1 MTHLQ
6 SVPISNIVIGSNVFG
21 WTLDKAA
28 SYKILDALFEK
39 GLRTF
44 DTANIYSRWVPGNQG
59 GESERII
66 GQWSQERNNRDQLT
80 IITKV
85 GMEVEDGQGLAGD
98 YILKAC
104 DNSLRRLQTEY
115 IDVYLSHCE
124 DQSTPIAD
132 TLEAYQQLLDAQ
144 KVRVIGGSN
153 YSFEGLQTMAE
164 VAKSR
169 GLTPY
174 QVYQPEYNLYA
185 RSDFEHQ
192 YQSFCQQHNIDVI
205 PYFALASGFLTGKYR
220 DKSDASQS
228 QRGEGVVNK
237 YLNPRGERI
246 LKALDTV
253 SEDTGAPLAA
263 IALAWLMRQPTI
275 AAPIA
280 SVTKPAHI
288 EALEAALTLNLSN
301 EHCSV
306 LDQASRYADSDTASQ

>member
-6 SVPISNIVIGSNVFG
+6 SLAISNIVIGSNVFG
-21 WTLDKAA
+21 WTLDQAA
-28 SYKILDALFEK
+28 SFKVLDALFEK

-44 DTANIYSRWVPGNQG
+44 DTANIYSRWVPGNRG

-66 GQWSQERNNRDQLT
+66 GQWSQERNNRDQLV

-85 GMEVEDGQGLAGD
+85 GMEVEDGQGLARD

-104 DNSLRRLQTEY
+104 ENSLQRLQTEY

-124 DQSTPIAD
+124 DKSTPIAD
-132 TLEAYQQLLDAQ
+132 TLEAYQELLDAK

-153 YSFEGLQTMAE
+153 YSFTGLQTMAE
-164 VAKSR
+164 VAQSQ

-185 RSDFEHQ
+185 RAEFEHQ
-192 YQSFCQQHNIDVI
+192 YQAFCQQHNIDVI

-220 DKSDASQS
+220 DKNDAGQS

-237 YLNPRGERI
+237 YLNSRGERI
-246 LKALDTV
+246 LAAMDTV
-253 SEDTGAPLAA
+253 SEETGAPLAA
-263 IALAWLMRQPTI
+263 IALAWLMKQPAIT
-275 AAPIA
+275 APIA

-288 EALEAALTLNLSN
+288 DALEAALKLDLSPAQLS
-301 EHCSV
+301 E
-306 LDQASRYADSDTASQ
+306 LDAASTTENKPS